1 MSISTPYDVYMAP
14 GKSRSCTILLM
25 VRKNIHHIFT
35 YLSHCNMKPLI
46 IYLTTIITLLNVKP
60 MPKQD
65 YTTSFLV
72 NQSPEQ
78 VFNAVNNVRGWWSE
92 QIDGPTDKLNAEFNY
107 HYKEVHRCKMKITE
121 FVPGK
126 KVVWLVVDNHFDF
139 TKDKTEWKGTQI
151 VFEIAKKGDKTQLTF
166 THIGLVPAYECY
178 NICSDAWG
186 NYINGSLK
194 ALIETGKGKPN
205 PYIPA
210 INSAETLKGGQ
221 HD

>member
-1 MSISTPYDVYMAP
+1 
-14 GKSRSCTILLM
+14 
-25 VRKNIHHIFT
+25 
-35 YLSHCNMKPLI
+35 
-46 IYLTTIITLLNVKP
+46 